1 MRIDKSQ
8 FKTDADYFAYVV
20 ANKEQIIT
28 LKKAATKFTDCDMFN
43 PIFVKNVTKGLVP
56 KSEDDD
62 LASGVIKRSIVG
74 NTYHWMDSHMDVHIK
89 GIFTKSIQENQKN
102 IMHLHDHEYKI
113 TSKVGT
119 PSDIYEKEMQW
130 SELGVAKEGTT
141 ISLIMD
147 TEIKRKYNEMVFEEY
162 ANKQINQHSVGM
174 MYVKIFTCVN
184 DPQYKEEFANWNT
197 YFPIVGNPDKAQKEG
212 VFWAVTEAKLKEISC
227 VIQGSNE
234 LTPTL
239 EPNKITPQ
247 SEPAQATQKRIN
259 YKNLLN
265 HLN

>member
-8 FKTDADYFAYVV
+8 FKSDAEYFAYVV

-43 PIFVKNVTKGLVP
+43 PIFVHNIHKGFATKAD
-56 KSEDDD
+56 EDIDK
-62 LASGVIKRSIVG
+62 GIIKRTIVG
-74 NTYHWMDSHMDVHIK
+74 NTYNWMDSHNDVHIK
-89 GIFTKSIQENQKN
+89 GIFTKSIQESQKS
-102 IMHLHDHEYKI
+102 ILHLHDHEYKV

-119 PSDIYEKEMQW
+119 PIEVYEKEMLW
-130 SELGVAKEGTT
+130 SELGIAKAGTT
-141 ISLIMD
+141 TSLLMD
-147 TEIKRKYNEMVFEEY
+147 TEIKKSFNAMIFDEY
-162 ANKQINQHSVGM
+162 VNKQINQHSVGM
-174 MYVKIFTCVN
+174 IYVKLMTCVN
-184 DPQYKEEFANWNT
+184 DAKYKEEFANWQT
-197 YFPIVGNPDKAQKEG
+197 YFPMVGNPDKAQKEG

-247 SEPAQATQKRIN
+247 SEPAHATQKKIN
-259 YKNLLN
+259 YQNLLN